1 MPAISA
7 DVPAGCCIH
16 GVDHLH
22 GVVPVH
28 ERGHDHGG
36 DHRHD
41 HERGHDHGG
50 DHRHDHDHDNR
61 SELVA
66 APPPRGAVR
75 DQCAGEVHKCEMILG
90 DRLPTDSQGSKVVV
104 PAVGSLDDPATWS
117 SALARARLL
126 ATASEV
132 GFDLAQPD
140 LLLRIAVVVSL
151 IETEMRRPTRTARC
165 SERHGVQCRASHPLV
180 MNVRAGQRDCNRDS
194 SSIREHVPFRA
205 KLSAISRI
213 GPGEC
218 PPLGAFTVALS
229 SEAQAQSMPRCSS

>member
-36 DHRHD
+36 DH
-41 HERGHDHGG
+41 G
-50 DHRHDHDHDNR
+50 HDHDHDNDND
-61 SELVA
+61 SELVT
-66 APPPRGAVR
+66 APSPRGAVR
-75 DQCAGEVHKCEMILG
+75 DQGAGEVHEGEMILG
-90 DRLPTDSQGSKVVV
+90 ENLPADSQRSKVVV

-126 ATASEV
+126 ATASEM
-132 GFDLAQPD
+132 GLDLAQSD

-151 IETEMRRPTRTARC
+151 VETEMRRPTRTARR
-165 SERHGVQCRASHPLV
+165 SERHGVQCLAGHPLV
-180 MNVRAGQRDCNRDS
+180 VNVRAGQRDCDRNS
-194 SSIREHVPFRA
+194 SSIGEHVAFRA

-213 GPGEC
+213 GPGEP